1 MIFVFF
7 VFPMF
12 IIISYIYF
20 GIIVAMKTPGI
31 IISLIIIIALVGL
44 AIFYGGRQAESPTP
58 EEGVITM
65 EPEITIEILIE
76 GKGNGALEGN
86 EVTVHYTG
94 RLADGT
100 KFDSSLDR
108 GEPFLFTLG
117 AGQVIAGWEI
127 GILGM
132 KVGEK
137 RKLTIPPEFGYG
149 ESGAGEVIPPNSTLI
164 FEVELLEIK

>member
-1 MIFVFF
+1 
-7 VFPMF
+7 
-12 IIISYIYF
+12 
-20 GIIVAMKTPGI
+20 MKTSGI
-31 IISLIIIIALVGL
+31 IISLVVIIALVGL
-44 AIFYGGRQAESPTP
+44 AIFYGGRSASPDASLSGPTP

-65 EPEITIEILIE
+65 EPEVTTEIIKE
-76 GKGNGALEGN
+76 GKGRGALEGD

-149 ESGAGEVIPPNSTLI
+149 ESGAGEVILPNSTLI
-164 FEVELLEIK
+164 FEVELLQIQ